1 MSAELYHII
10 RRPLVTEKTNALREV
25 HNQYAFEVAKDANKV
40 QIRSA
45 VEKLFGVT
53 VLDVRTSI
61 VRGKMRRLRRKVG
74 KSPNWKKATVTLAD
88 DDSISIFE
96 GV

>member
-1 MSAELYHII
+1 MSAELYRII
-10 RRPLVTEKTNALREV
+10 RRPLVTEKTNELREV
-25 HNQYAFEVAKDANKV
+25 YNQYAFEVAPDANKV

-45 VEKLFGVT
+45 VEKLFGVS

-61 VRGKMRRLRRKVG
+61 VRGKMKRHRRKVG

-88 DDSISIFE
+88 DDTISIFE